1 MNTFPRTSR
10 HGRSRYAT
18 QGTTL
23 VELMVALVLGLL
35 VVSVVGY
42 AYVGS
47 KQAFRMQDAL
57 SRMQENARFVF
68 ETLGYDLRQTGS
80 PGCYFDASKS
90 VIVGDV
96 ARNP

>member
-1 MNTFPRTSR
+1 MAGRQRERQIPGYRDTTMNTFPRTSR

-23 VELMVALVLGLL
+23 VELMVALVLGLP

-47 KQAFRMQDAL
+47 KQAFRMQDATL
-57 SRMQENARFVF
+57 PHAGKCPLRFRNAG
-68 ETLGYDLRQTGS
+68 L
-80 PGCYFDASKS
+80 
-90 VIVGDV
+90 
-96 ARNP
+96 